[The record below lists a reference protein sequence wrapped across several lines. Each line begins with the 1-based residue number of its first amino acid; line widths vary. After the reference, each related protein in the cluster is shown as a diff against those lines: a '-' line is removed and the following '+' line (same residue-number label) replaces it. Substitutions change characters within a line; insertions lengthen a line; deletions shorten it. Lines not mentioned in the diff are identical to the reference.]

1 MRRTQFAAVLLLAL
15 PVVCWAGNYVVPTTT
30 LTAQTANNTSAA
42 NSFWTQPNGNLGA
55 GNVSK
60 ANVHSLLYPGAT
72 TKVYAHLL
80 LWFGQSNHMNVGYSS
95 TDPVQATRQVNDMIS
110 RGIDGVIIDWY
121 GPDSLVDQATKLVM
135 AEAEKH
141 PGFTFAIM
149 IDQGAIK
156 WDSCTGCT
164 PQEALISDLQYIE
177 QQYFPSPAYM
187 KWQGAPV
194 VTNFD
199 IDSAYS
205 VDWTAANAA
214 LSTHPAFLFQNNSGF
229 THVLSDGS
237 YSWVMPST
245 TDYGMS
251 YLTSFYNTGMPLSSK
266 ETLGAAYTGFNDTLA
281 AWGSGRIMKQRC
293 GQTWLQT
300 FSKANGLYNS
310 GKQLPYLQLVTWN
323 DYEEGS
329 EIESGIDSCFSLS
342 GSVSGQTL
350 QWNISG
356 DESTVDHYRV
366 YISTDGQNL
375 MTLTDTA
382 PGLRSINLCSFS
394 IPAGNYKLFVQAVG
408 KPSLANRMPGPVSY
422 TPGCSS
428 PSGGGSG
435 TLSFTATPA
444 VLSIP
449 AGKSGTI
456 TISAKP
462 QSGSYDSSISLSCA
476 SLPSNLG
483 CAFSPESITPGSGT
497 AASALT
503 ITAVSATGKNLPQS
517 GGGLVYA
524 SWFLSF
530 GVAGFAFL
538 GNLQHRRRL
547 QVALFVCALIGGSM
561 LTISCGGGASA
572 APSTGGPK
580 TYTIAVHGNSGSSQV
595 SADVVVTVQ

>member
-1 MRRTQFAAVLLLAL
+1 
-15 PVVCWAGNYVVPTTT
+15 
-30 LTAQTANNTSAA
+30 
-42 NSFWTQPNGNLGA
+42 
-55 GNVSK
+55 
-60 ANVHSLLYPGAT
+60 
-72 TKVYAHLL
+72 
-80 LWFGQSNHMNVGYSS
+80 MNVGYSS

-281 AWGSGRIMKQRC
+281 AWGPCATCPR
-293 GQTWLQT
+293 
-300 FSKANGLYNS
+300 A
-310 GKQLPYLQLVTWN
+310 
-323 DYEEGS
+323 
-329 EIESGIDSCFSLS
+329 
-342 GSVSGQTL
+342 
-350 QWNISG
+350 
-356 DESTVDHYRV
+356 
-366 YISTDGQNL
+366 
-375 MTLTDTA
+375 A
-382 PGLRSINLCSFS
+382 ALRPWS
-394 IPAGNYKLFVQAVG
+394 
-408 KPSLANRMPGPVSY
+408 
-422 TPGCSS
+422 
-428 PSGGGSG
+428 
-435 TLSFTATPA
+435 
-444 VLSIP
+444 
-449 AGKSGTI
+449 
-456 TISAKP
+456 
-462 QSGSYDSSISLSCA
+462 
-476 SLPSNLG
+476 
-483 CAFSPESITPGSGT
+483 
-497 AASALT
+497 
-503 ITAVSATGKNLPQS
+503 
-517 GGGLVYA
+517 
-524 SWFLSF
+524 
-530 GVAGFAFL
+530 
-538 GNLQHRRRL
+538 
-547 QVALFVCALIGGSM
+547 
-561 LTISCGGGASA
+561 
-572 APSTGGPK
+572 
-580 TYTIAVHGNSGSSQV
+580 
-595 SADVVVTVQ
+595 

>member
-42 NSFWTQPNGNLGA
+42 NSFWTQTNGNLGA

-60 ANVHSLLYPGAT
+60 VNVHSLLYPGST
-72 TKVYAHLL
+72 TKIYAHLM
-80 LWFGQSNHMNVGYSS
+80 LWFGKSNHMNVGYSS
-95 TDPVQATRQVNDMIS
+95 NDAAQVELQIDDMIS

-121 GPDSLVDQATKLVM
+121 GPNTFVDDATKVVM

-156 WDSCTGCT
+156 WDSCAGCT

-177 QQYFPSPAYM
+177 QEYFPSPAYM
-187 KWQGAPV
+187 RWQGAPI

-199 IDSAYS
+199 IDSVYAI
-205 VDWTAANAA
+205 DWNAANAA
-214 LSTHPAFLFQNNSGF
+214 LATHPAFLFQNNGGF
-229 THVLSDGS
+229 THVLSEGS

-251 YLTSFYNTGMPLSSK
+251 YLTSFYNTGMPLTSE
-266 ETLGAAYTGFNDTLA
+266 ETVGAAYKGFDDTLA
-281 AWGSGRIMKQRC
+281 SWGSRRTMKQRC

-300 FSKANGLYNS
+300 FSKVNGLYNS

-342 GSVSGQTL
+342 GSVSGQTF

-422 TPGCSS
+422 TPGCGTG
-428 PSGGGSG
+428 SGGGSG
-435 TLSFTATPA
+435 TLSFTASPA
-444 VLSIP
+444 ALTIP

-462 QSGSYDSSISLSCA
+462 ESGSYNSSISLSCA
-476 SLPSNLG
+476 LLPANLG
-483 CAFSPESITPGSGT
+483 CTFSPEAITPGSGT

-503 ITAVSATGKNLPQS
+503 ITTVSVAGKNLPQR

-524 SWFLSF
+524 SWLLSF
-530 GVAGFAFL
+530 GVAGFAFF

-547 QVALFVCALIGGSM
+547 QVALFACALIGGSM
-561 LTISCGGGASA
+561 LTTSCGGGASA
-572 APSTGGPK
+572 TQGASAPK

-595 SADVVVTVQ
+595 SANVLVTVQ